1 MKRRIVAVLLVLC
14 LCVSLVPA
22 AFASGGA
29 TLENS
34 VDMDQLVDHGI
45 SLFKALEAG
54 GKYNSVT
61 NTSVNCVGMGIMGWI
76 GSAALQLLKWAVS
89 IDAAYCRSVLGDALY
104 TEVVNA
110 PVAIA
115 STKMPPWSYWRYRNF
130 TSEELSAA
138 RTLLGSNV
146 GIQAQHS
153 LARIYIIDEANRGWN
168 AGVRTEAALL
178 YYCSVDNHYGEG
190 GAATF
195 MNYVRAAMGISS
207 SDTIN
212 CLNDFHDGV
221 VRASRSYSY
230 VKGTLS
236 YRVKVYNYLV
246 NTLHLNP
253 MREDNGSGIPFV
265 DMPDPSHWAYEAITW
280 AYTSNPQVTNGTSA
294 TTFEPNKSLTRAEA
308 VTFLWR
314 AAGKPSPK
322 SSNNPFSDV
331 IPGSYY
337 YDAVLWAVEE
347 KITNGVSADS
357 FAPDNTVSRGEIL
370 TFLWRTA
377 GCPVPA
383 WTANPFG
390 DVPADTYYTMPAIWA
405 YCGGILVG
413 NEGNGTTLS
422 PGLACSRA
430 YTVTYLYNLFVM
442 TAG

>member
-1 MKRRIVAVLLVLC
+1 MKRRIIAVLLVLC
-14 LCVSLVPA
+14 ICVSLAPA
-22 AFASGGA
+22 AFASGA
-29 TLENS
+29 TLESS
-34 VDMDQLVDHGI
+34 VDLNQLVAHGI

-61 NTSVNCVGMGIMGWI
+61 NTSVGCVGMGIMGWI

-89 IDAAYCRSVLGDALY
+89 IDANYCRSVLGDALY

-115 STKMPPWSYWRYRNF
+115 SSKMPPWSYWRYRTF
-130 TSEELSAA
+130 SSEELSAA
-138 RTLLGSNV
+138 KTLLGSNV
-146 GIQAQHS
+146 GIQAQNS
-153 LARIYIIDEANRGWN
+153 LARIYLLDEARRGWK
-168 AGVRTEAALL
+168 AGVRTEAGLL
-178 YYCSVDNHYGEG
+178 YYCSIDNHYGEG
-190 GAATF
+190 GAKTF
-195 MNYVRAAMGISS
+195 MGYVRAAMGITEQN
-207 SDTIN
+207 TIN

-221 VRASRSYSY
+221 VRAARSYSY
-230 VKGTLS
+230 VNGTLS

-253 MREDNGSGIPFV
+253 MPDNNGGGVPFV
-265 DMPDPSHWAYEAITW
+265 DMPDESHWAYDAIVW

-294 TTFEPNKSLTRAEA
+294 TTFEPNKSLTRGEA

-322 SSNNPFSDV
+322 SSGNPFTDV
-331 IPGSYY
+331 ASGAYY
-337 YDAVLWAVEE
+337 YDAVLWAVEQ
-347 KITNGVSADS
+347 KITYGVSADS
-357 FAPDNTVSRGEIL
+357 FAPDSTVSRGEML

-383 WTANPFG
+383 WTANPFI
-390 DVPADTYYTMPAIWA
+390 DVPPDTYYTMPAIWA